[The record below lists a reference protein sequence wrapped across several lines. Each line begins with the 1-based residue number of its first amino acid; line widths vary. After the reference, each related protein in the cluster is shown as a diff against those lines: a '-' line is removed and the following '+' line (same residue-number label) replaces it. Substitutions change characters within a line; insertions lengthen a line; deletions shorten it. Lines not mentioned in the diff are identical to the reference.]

1 MREHTSKLR
10 KCSNKRVR
18 ATNRGASRPD
28 GKMKRYLRHMMVMAA
43 VLLIQQLWVVAVAQG
58 QILETAVGRVP
69 DPENAASVLGNSG
82 TATTQPGR
90 ADEKGNPALRGERRP
105 FYRLHKSDV
114 LDVDFIFSPG
124 AVRNAATRW
133 SGSLLPRLTTTSS
146 SDPTS
151 IATGAWPQ
159 GLLGPKPLAGS
170 ESCPGA
176 QDSARARY

>member
-1 MREHTSKLR
+1 
-10 KCSNKRVR
+10 
-18 ATNRGASRPD
+18 
-28 GKMKRYLRHMMVMAA
+28 MKRYLRHMMVMAA

-114 LDVDFIFSPG
+114 LDVDFIFSPEFNQTVSVQPDG
-124 AVRNAATRW
+124 YIGLKGVGMIGTI
-133 SGSLLPRLTTTSS
+133 PSS
-146 SDPTS
+146 FIWCLVFT
-151 IATGAWPQ
+151 AFGT
-159 GLLGPKPLAGS
+159 
-170 ESCPGA
+170 CN
-176 QDSARARY
+176 